1 MTERVD
7 ARGPFN
13 ARRIERVEE
22 RKRAVKPREAKTMNL
37 KKKREPQ
44 VELGGVWSEQAQLGL
59 DRLKKPKTGLV
70 WTGGLGP
77 NRMKPGAGL
86 DGDRS
91 ARLDRREYILELVL
105 ELIYEHSSTDNTCV
119 SPFKDLYKSAL

>member
-59 DRLKKPKTGLV
+59 DRLKKPRTRSVLTD
-70 WTGGLGP
+70 WLGP
-77 NRMKPGAGL
+77 NQLKKSGARS
-86 DGDRS
+86 DGDWSVRPYQ
-91 ARLDRREYILELVL
+91 REPEVC
-105 ELIYEHSSTDNTCV
+105 STDI
-119 SPFKDLYKSAL
+119 SQRKIFGS